1 MKSDRKEGC
10 WGRYHVACS
19 WSYKR
24 TNGFVNWRRKSS
36 KSHGHRHFRWTS
48 LCLAPSLFGNPR
60 DRFESWTREK
70 NKTSGFILW
79 RDNERIVASAFGSAF
94 SGCRKLSNFF
104 PLFFLYFLLKRK
116 IHFYFIFCGNRFN
129 QLKWILF
136 YRLKFYS
143 FSHKDLIDNNHVIL
157 LRLMGHLCPLIRPVG
172 SIPWMDSVLIFRKLI
187 SLVYW
192 TCNHHMTFFH
202 VLASLIRY
210 RKSLR

>member
-1 MKSDRKEGC
+1 MTRDLSLSSTASLGRDDCTKQEPRIRNSNLENLDAMMKSDRKEGC

-19 WSYKR
+19 WSDKR
-24 TNGFVNWRRKSS
+24 TNRFVNWRRKSP

-48 LCLAPSLFGNPR
+48 LCLAPSLFGNTLEI
-60 DRFESWTREK
+60 DLNHEREK
-70 NKTSGFILW
+70 EKKTSGFIPW

-143 FSHKDLIDNNHVIL
+143 FF
-157 LRLMGHLCPLIRPVG
+157 P
-172 SIPWMDSVLIFRKLI
+172 
-187 SLVYW
+187 
-192 TCNHHMTFFH
+192 
-202 VLASLIRY
+202 
-210 RKSLR
+210 